1 MSSLIDENLA
11 RAEALVESVGRGE
24 NSRDPRDIK
33 SRTIGQVL
41 SQLDLDFPGISA
53 SKIRFLEERGL
64 VYPKRTDTG
73 YRKYS
78 QTDIERLRY
87 ILTMQRDYYMPLTT
101 LKPDA
106 LLTQSLRRS
115 LTRCWTK
122 YSDPPTTQ
130 AASTP
135 CASWQ
140 STQGPQQNLLMTW
153 LNTA

>member
-64 VYPKRTDTG
+64 VYPQA
-73 YRKYS
+73 YRHWVP
-78 QTDIERLRY
+78 QVLPDRY
-87 ILTMQRDYYMPLTT
+87 
-101 LKPDA
+101 
-106 LLTQSLRRS
+106 
-115 LTRCWTK
+115 
-122 YSDPPTTQ
+122 
-130 AASTP
+130 
-135 CASWQ
+135 
-140 STQGPQQNLLMTW
+140 
-153 LNTA
+153 